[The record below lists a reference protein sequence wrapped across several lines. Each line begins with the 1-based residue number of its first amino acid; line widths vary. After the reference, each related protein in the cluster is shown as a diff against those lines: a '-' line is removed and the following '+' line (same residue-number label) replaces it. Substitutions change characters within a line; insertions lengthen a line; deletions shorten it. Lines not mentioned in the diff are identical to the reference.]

1 MTDPSPAP
9 NSNPDVIVI
18 GAGPAGEVL
27 AGRLAEGGLSVTI
40 VERELVGGEC
50 AYWACM
56 PSKALLRPGQALAEA
71 RRLPGAAEAV
81 TGTLDAAAV
90 LRRRDEII
98 HDLDDSGQI
107 PWLDDKGIT
116 LVRGHGRLTGERS
129 VTAGDVELTA
139 TRAVVVAT
147 GTEAFLPPVDG
158 LAEAKPWT
166 NREATVSKAVPGSL
180 IVLGG
185 GPVGCE
191 LAQAWRSLGS
201 EVTLIEAGEE
211 VLAREESFAGA
222 QVRAGLEADGI
233 TVLCGR
239 KASRVAR
246 ESDGG
251 TVTVTLDDGTELV
264 ADELLAAVGRT
275 PLTGDLGLDTL
286 GLEPGKP
293 ITVRDT
299 MQAEDHDWLYAVGDA
314 NGRIQLTHMGKY
326 QARLAA
332 DHILGK
338 EDAYL
343 CTDGAQSPR
352 VTFTEPQVA
361 AVGHTK
367 ASAEELGMT
376 VRCVDVGFGANAGGS
391 FVGKDAPGTARFVVD
406 EDRRVLV
413 GATFTG
419 VDVAESLHA
428 ATIAIVGE
436 VPLERLWHAV
446 PSFPTRSE
454 IWLHFMEAYGL

>member
-1 MTDPSPAP
+1 MSEPAAD
-9 NSNPDVIVI
+9 PDVIII

-27 AGRLAEGGLSVTI
+27 AGRLADGGMSVTI

-71 RRLPGAAEAV
+71 KRVPGTTEAV
-81 TGTLDAAAV
+81 TGSLDAAAV
-90 LRRRDEII
+90 LARRDEII
-98 HDLDDSGQI
+98 HDLDDASQI

-116 LVRGHGRLTGERS
+116 LVRGHGRLAGERR
-129 VTAGDVELTA
+129 VTVGDGELQA

-147 GTEAFLPPVDG
+147 GTEALLPPVPG

-166 NREATVSKAVPGSL
+166 NREATVAKAVPDSL

-191 LAQAWRSLGS
+191 LAQVWRSLGS
-201 EVTLIEAGEE
+201 EVTLVEASGE
-211 VLAREESFAGA
+211 VLAREEAFAGQ
-222 QVRAGLEADGI
+222 QVREGLEGDGVR
-233 TVLCGR
+233 VLCGQ
-239 KASRVAR
+239 KAASVSRP
-246 ESDGG
+246 EPGG
-251 TVTVTLDDGTELV
+251 RVTVTLEDGTALE
-264 ADELLAAVGRT
+264 ADELLAAVGRK
-275 PLTGDLGLDTL
+275 PLTDDLGIEDLGL
-286 GLEPGKP
+286 EAGKP
-293 ITVRDT
+293 IPVRDT
-299 MQAEDHDWLYAVGDA
+299 MQAHEHDWLYVVGDA
-314 NGRIQLTHMGKY
+314 NGRILLTHMGKY

-361 AVGHTK
+361 AVGHTR
-367 ASAEELGMT
+367 ASAEELGMR

-391 FVGKDAPGTARFVVD
+391 FVGKDAPGTARIVVD
-406 EDRRVLV
+406 EDRGVIV

-419 VDVAESLHA
+419 VEVAESLHA

-436 VPLERLWHAV
+436 VPMTRLWHAV
-446 PSFPTRSE
+446 PAFPSRGE
-454 IWLHFMEAYGL
+454 IWLHLMEAYGC

>member
-1 MTDPSPAP
+1 VPDVKPA
-9 NSNPDVIVI
+9 SPDVIVI
-18 GAGPAGEVL
+18 GAGPAGEVI
-27 AGRLAEGGLSVTI
+27 AGRLASGGLAVTI

-56 PSKALLRPGQALAEA
+56 PSKALLRPGQALAAA
-71 RRLPGAAEAV
+71 RRLPGAAQAATGELDTEAA
-81 TGTLDAAAV
+81 LA
-90 LRRRDEII
+90 RRDEII
-98 HDLDDSGQI
+98 HDLDDSSQI
-107 PWLDDKGIT
+107 PWLDDQGIT
-116 LVRGHGRLTGERS
+116 LVRGHGRLCGERR
-129 VTAGDVELTA
+129 VKVDDGAELEA
-139 TRAVVVAT
+139 TRAVVLAT
-147 GTEAFLPPVDG
+147 GTEALLPPVDG

-166 NREATVSKAVPGSL
+166 NREATDSKSTPGSL

-201 EVTLIEAGEE
+201 DVTLVEAGEE
-211 VLAREESFAGA
+211 VLAREEAFAGA
-222 QVRAGLEADGI
+222 QVREGLEADGI
-233 TVLCGR
+233 KVLCGQ
-239 KASRVAR
+239 KAASVSRDG
-246 ESDGG
+246 DGG
-251 TVTVTLDDGTELV
+251 PVTVTLDDGTALV
-264 ADELLAAVGRT
+264 ADELLAAVGRK
-275 PLTGDLGLDTL
+275 PLTADLGVDHL

-293 ITVRDT
+293 IAVRDT
-299 MQAEDHDWLYAVGDA
+299 MQAEDHDWLYVVGDA
-314 NGRIQLTHMGKY
+314 NGRIALTHMGKY
-326 QARLAA
+326 QARLASA
-332 DHILGK
+332 HILG
-338 EDAYL
+338 EGDDHL

-367 ASAEELGMT
+367 ATAEKEGMR

-391 FVGKDAPGTARFVVD
+391 FVGKDAPGTARIVVD
-406 EDRRVLV
+406 EDREVIV

-436 VPLERLWHAV
+436 VPMKRLWHAV

-454 IWLHFMEAYGL
+454 IWLHLLEAYGL

>member
-1 MTDPSPAP
+1 MADSTPGD
-9 NSNPDVIVI
+9 PDVIVI

-71 RRLPGAAEAV
+71 RRVPGAAEAA
-81 TGTLDAAAV
+81 TGQLDPAAA
-90 LRRRDEII
+90 LRRRDEIV
-98 HDLDDSGQI
+98 HGWEDAAQI

-129 VTAGDVELTA
+129 VKAGDTELRA
-139 TRAVVVAT
+139 ARAVVVAT
-147 GTEAFLPPVDG
+147 GTEAFLPPIDG

-166 NREATVSKAVPGSL
+166 NREATEAEAAPGSL

-211 VLAREESFAGA
+211 VLAREEAFAGA
-222 QVRAGLEADGI
+222 QVRAGLEGDGI
-233 TVLCGR
+233 TVLCGQ
-239 KASRVAR
+239 KAASVAR
-246 ESDGG
+246 DGDGG
-251 TVTVTLDDGTELV
+251 RVTVTLDDGTALV
-264 ADELLAAVGRT
+264 ADELLAAVGRK
-275 PLTGDLGLDTL
+275 PLTDDLGLDAL

-293 ITVRDT
+293 IAVRDT
-299 MQAEDHDWLYAVGDA
+299 MQSDAHDWLYAVGDA

-367 ASAEELGMT
+367 ATAEEEEGMR

-391 FVGKDAPGTARFVVD
+391 FIGKDAPGTARFVVD

-419 VDVAESLHA
+419 AEVAESLHA
-428 ATIAIVGE
+428 ATIAVVGE
-436 VPLERLWHAV
+436 VPLDRLWHAV

-454 IWLHFMEAYGL
+454 IWLHFLEAYGL